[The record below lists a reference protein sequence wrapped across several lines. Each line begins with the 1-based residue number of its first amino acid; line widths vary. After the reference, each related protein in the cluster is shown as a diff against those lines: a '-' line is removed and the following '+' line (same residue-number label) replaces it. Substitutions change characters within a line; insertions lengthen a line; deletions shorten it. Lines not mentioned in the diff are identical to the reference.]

1 MKRLEISRLMDEY
14 TDTEFF
20 PTGGS
25 VANPEAVKGWVLANV
40 KAPVVKKR
48 MPRKKKLLLAAAL
61 AAMLVVLVGAGF
73 PYIQHRLVGGTLS
86 FEQTT
91 DGRITAF
98 VHNSE
103 VMELES
109 GRLYFNQD
117 DGQRIDVT
125 DLISEETP
133 YLYDGSDPNA
143 GTIYYI
149 ILGGTPECYG
159 YLEWIQTPYPFE
171 DGATNFDENGDP
183 VSITYG
189 FELNTPDPDGSDN
202 RQLAHGF
209 ETALSLNDSMDL
221 PWLLTGVEQLG
232 IPYWVPS
239 EDEENVYIRAQS

>member
-20 PTGGS
+20 PAGGS
-25 VANPEAVKGWVLANV
+25 VAGPEAVKARVLANV
-40 KAPVVKKR
+40 KAPAGKER
-48 MPRKKKLLLAAAL
+48 MPRRKKALLAAAL
-61 AAMLVVLVGAGF
+61 AAVMVVLVGAGF
-73 PYIQHRLVGGTLS
+73 PYIRHRLVGGTLS

-98 VHNSE
+98 VHSSE
-103 VMELES
+103 VMELEG

-133 YLYDGSDPNA
+133 YLYDGSDPDA

-189 FELNTPDPDGSDN
+189 FELNTPNPDGSDN
-202 RQLAHGF
+202 RRSIAGF
-209 ETALSLNDSMDL
+209 EGSVCVDDSMNL
-221 PWLLTGVEQLG
+221 PWLLAGVEQLG
-232 IPYWVPS
+232 VPYWVPS